1 MKHERKPG
9 YWAVIPAKVR
19 YDKELPPNAKLLYG
33 EIQALANSE
42 GYCWSS
48 NEYFATLYGLS
59 TRTVSSFVSK
69 LAQKNYITV
78 EILRDEK
85 TNEILER
92 RIWVDSPSKIPDPPP
107 TGEAHTPMEEN
118 FHRGMENNFVTPI
131 EENLQENNTSLE
143 YIPPKVPQGDKRGKR
158 MPRKAPNW
166 KPERFAGF
174 WDFYP
179 RGENKQRAMDAWD
192 KLQPNDELLDTI
204 AKALVVL
211 KASEDWKRGIGIPH
225 ASTFL
230 NAARWTDAEKLLQRP
245 ETPPP
250 DDPGPEGKGAYR
262 L

>member
-48 NEYFATLYGLS
+48 KEYFATLYGLS

-92 RIWVDSPSKIPDPPP
+92 RIWVDGPSKIPDPPP

-131 EENLQENNTSLE
+131 EENFQENNTSLE
-143 YIPPKVPQGDKRGKR
+143 YIPPKVP
-158 MPRKAPNW
+158 
-166 KPERFAGF
+166 
-174 WDFYP
+174 
-179 RGENKQRAMDAWD
+179 
-192 KLQPNDELLDTI
+192 
-204 AKALVVL
+204 
-211 KASEDWKRGIGIPH
+211 
-225 ASTFL
+225 
-230 NAARWTDAEKLLQRP
+230 
-245 ETPPP
+245 
-250 DDPGPEGKGAYR
+250 
-262 L
+262 